1 MEKTT
6 RQKNDWRSLLP
17 STRLSSSANGLRRDI
32 RLRQPK
38 DTLINRKTRSR
49 DEEPAVADGA
59 LWAASELGDIWGD
72 SLPMDD
78 EKLAVEARAG
88 GGDGV
93 GETAGGGRGER
104 GLLVVGHDELE
115 QSQVKLTAKTQLA
128 LHIM

>member
-38 DTLINRKTRSR
+38 DTLISRKMRSL

-59 LWAASELGDIWGD
+59 FWAASELGGDIWGD

-78 EKLAVEARAG
+78 EGLAVEAQT
-88 GGDGV
+88 DGESGV
-93 GETAGGGRGER
+93 RRTKKRRTASKEGCSSWGTM
-104 GLLVVGHDELE
+104 
-115 QSQVKLTAKTQLA
+115 SSSKAKVS
-128 LHIM
+128 